1 MPLNPDSGFDR
12 VASFYDPLAKLVFGS
27 SLQNAQRC
35 LLPFIPSGAT
45 ILIIGGGSGWLLQ
58 QVLEHTSPER
68 IVYLEAS
75 EKMLQLAQ
83 QQIPAPTIVEFRHGT
98 DSDLHPHERF
108 DIIITPF
115 LLDLFPDERLSR
127 LMQRLYSVLNP
138 GGLWLFADFWP
149 VQQKPLLWQKLL
161 AKSMYLFFG
170 LLSDVQGRKLPD
182 YSRHFDEL
190 KLNEQQCAGFYNG
203 FVQSRVYR
211 KCI

>member
-1 MPLNPDSGFDR
+1 LPLNPDSGFDR

-27 SLQNAQRC
+27 SLQDAQRW
-35 LLPFIPSGAT
+35 LLPCIPSSST

-58 QVLEHTSPER
+58 QVLEHTSPVR

-75 EKMLQLAQ
+75 GKMLQLAQ
-83 QQIPAPTIVEFRHGT
+83 QQNLAPPVVEFRHGT
-98 DSDLHPHERF
+98 DADLPPHEEF

-115 LLDLFPDERLSR
+115 LLDLFPEERLSR
-127 LMQRLYSVLNP
+127 LMQRLYGVLDP

-149 VQQKPLLWQKLL
+149 VQQKPPLWQKLL

-182 YSRHFDEL
+182 YRRHFDEL
-190 KLNEQQCAGFYNG
+190 GLKEKQCVGFYKG
-203 FVQSRVYR
+203 FVQSKIYR
-211 KCI
+211 KV

>member
-1 MPLNPDSGFDR
+1 LPLNPDCGFDR
-12 VASFYDPLAKLVFGS
+12 VAPFYDPLAKLVFGS
-27 SLQNAQRC
+27 SLQDAQRW

-58 QVLEHTSPER
+58 QVLEHTSPKQV
-68 IVYLEAS
+68 VYLEAS

-83 QQIPAPTIVEFRHGT
+83 LQNPSPAIVEFRHGT
-98 DSDLHPHERF
+98 DADLYPREQF

-127 LMQRLYSVLNP
+127 LVQRLYGVLDP

-149 VQQKPLLWQKLL
+149 VQQKTPIWQKLL

-182 YSRHFDEL
+182 YRRHFVEL
-190 KLNEQQCAGFYNG
+190 GLKEQQCAGFYNG
-203 FVQSRVYR
+203 FVQSKVYR
-211 KCI
+211 KM